1 MSIEKEY
8 DSNFRYVLV
17 AARRARQ
24 LQNGA
29 EPMVPTR
36 SRKACRVAQEE
47 IGRGAPPL
55 GVAWGEVVSDVS
67 FADRS
72 QKSVSEGMQPRVGV
86 GVTDEAPVVG
96 DLHAAEPQ
104 VVARSEPVGVEALP
118 DAHRAHRSG

>member
-29 EPMVPTR
+29 EPMVSSH

-47 IGRGAPPL
+47 IAAGKITY
-55 GVAWGEVVSDVS
+55 VKKED
-67 FADRS
+67 
-72 QKSVSEGMQPRVGV
+72 
-86 GVTDEAPVVG
+86 APVLRPEVDG
-96 DLHAAEPQ
+96 ADVPKFA
-104 VVARSEPVGVEALP
+104 S
-118 DAHRAHRSG
+118 